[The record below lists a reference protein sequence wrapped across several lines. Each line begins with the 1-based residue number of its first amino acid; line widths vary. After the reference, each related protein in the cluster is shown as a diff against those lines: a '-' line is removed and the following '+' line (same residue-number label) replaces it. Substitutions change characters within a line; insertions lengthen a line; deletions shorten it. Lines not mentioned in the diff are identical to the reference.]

1 MASDIRV
8 MFVGVARLVELIGLL
23 YQRPRFGDRP
33 RKLGRSGAGWHELA
47 DRQERSGRRGLPMV
61 CLVRPAGQD
70 KLLSWFEEQ
79 LKQAKPDRVPHALIQ
94 LGESRDGDLP
104 GVETCPL
111 TVEDVEVVRKVLHD
125 VANELAKR
133 TNGRAGRFRFRLF
146 SLLDWLMDQELSQD
160 TIPRER
166 ALRKQLH
173 KQDISQRWDDA
184 LKSVGGATASDSSWL
199 RVLFAALRMVPPLIF
214 LAAIT
219 GRIPVLSRQ
228 YRWFLHQRYL
238 SPEVTDGFVSFAA
251 RLTTGQWILEDKEQ
265 VARLLIS
272 SFLEDLRRAYRWRPW
287 QLWRVRRMTYVTL
300 LLDNITRTNG
310 GYTTLRLINE
320 VRNDLGRFDPLLVI
334 STSREVPPDT
344 GVIPDRPRYDAAHA
358 LDGYRHWQ
366 NSLFAD
372 RRAHDVTAWYL
383 PLSIPGV
390 PSESER
396 EQIEQEMGSFD
407 GYQVERRAAHPLWWF
422 SRILRLGVIIILLG
436 GLATGYSTWSHA
448 HCGGWTS
455 FPGFSSPLE
464 WTGTECIG
472 VTDGS
477 YDIFQPSDQSTQQ
490 VEHVI
495 FSQNQQADQAHTAHP
510 ERPYITLVDIEGFTS
525 STGSAD
531 GLTAQR
537 ESLEGIAVAQQRQL
551 QGVSTDPIVRV
562 LIANAGQGMR
572 QGLALARQLGNLAKN
587 DPTVIGIAGL
597 QMSTQPTVDAI
608 SALSDAGLPMVASTL
623 SADSLANNHHP
634 LYFQVAPQNTREAAV
649 AAAWA
654 NQQVRAAPATPR
666 TVRVY
671 YSDDATDIYSTNLR
685 DDAVKS
691 FAAKG
696 FQVEANVFKSSMDR
710 GSSASQNSGDQLIG
724 TAYSAGND
732 TCFRNYNGFVFYAGR
747 GLPDYEDF
755 LRGAAQCG
763 SKAIFLGDDDV
774 TNYVA
779 DATQREANQTPPF
792 YYLSFAL
799 APSGR
804 PQGQQQNFYAGLNKL
819 FNFELNKQQGRSLD
833 GYAALS
839 DDAANVLITAVRY
852 LRVGS
857 GAIPITPGTV
867 WREIADI
874 HTPKIS
880 QGNAPIAGVTG
891 IIDFGGDIPRH
902 VPLNKPLVVLR
913 VTNGEVDPSMV
924 ETCEAVNGHPNPAWC
939 PTDPDQ

>member
-1 MASDIRV
+1 M
-8 MFVGVARLVELIGLL
+8 
-23 YQRPRFGDRP
+23 
-33 RKLGRSGAGWHELA
+33 
-47 DRQERSGRRGLPMV
+47 
-61 CLVRPAGQD
+61 
-70 KLLSWFEEQ
+70 
-79 LKQAKPDRVPHALIQ
+79 
-94 LGESRDGDLP
+94 
-104 GVETCPL
+104 
-111 TVEDVEVVRKVLHD
+111 
-125 VANELAKR
+125 
-133 TNGRAGRFRFRLF
+133 
-146 SLLDWLMDQELSQD
+146 
-160 TIPRER
+160 
-166 ALRKQLH
+166 
-173 KQDISQRWDDA
+173 
-184 LKSVGGATASDSSWL
+184 
-199 RVLFAALRMVPPLIF
+199 
-214 LAAIT
+214 
-219 GRIPVLSRQ
+219 
-228 YRWFLHQRYL
+228 
-238 SPEVTDGFVSFAA
+238 
-251 RLTTGQWILEDKEQ
+251 
-265 VARLLIS
+265 
-272 SFLEDLRRAYRWRPW
+272 
-287 QLWRVRRMTYVTL
+287 
-300 LLDNITRTNG
+300 
-310 GYTTLRLINE
+310 
-320 VRNDLGRFDPLLVI
+320 
-334 STSREVPPDT
+334 
-344 GVIPDRPRYDAAHA
+344 
-358 LDGYRHWQ
+358 
-366 NSLFAD
+366 
-372 RRAHDVTAWYL
+372 
-383 PLSIPGV
+383 
-390 PSESER
+390 
-396 EQIEQEMGSFD
+396 
-407 GYQVERRAAHPLWWF
+407 
-422 SRILRLGVIIILLG
+422 
-436 GLATGYSTWSHA
+436 
-448 HCGGWTS
+448 
-455 FPGFSSPLE
+455 
-464 WTGTECIG
+464 
-472 VTDGS
+472 
-477 YDIFQPSDQSTQQ
+477 
-490 VEHVI
+490 
-495 FSQNQQADQAHTAHP
+495 
-510 ERPYITLVDIEGFTS
+510 
-525 STGSAD
+525 
-531 GLTAQR
+531 
-537 ESLEGIAVAQQRQL
+537 
-551 QGVSTDPIVRV
+551 
-562 LIANAGQGMR
+562 
-572 QGLALARQLGNLAKN
+572 
-587 DPTVIGIAGL
+587 
-597 QMSTQPTVDAI
+597 
-608 SALSDAGLPMVASTL
+608 
-623 SADSLANNHHP
+623 ANNHHP